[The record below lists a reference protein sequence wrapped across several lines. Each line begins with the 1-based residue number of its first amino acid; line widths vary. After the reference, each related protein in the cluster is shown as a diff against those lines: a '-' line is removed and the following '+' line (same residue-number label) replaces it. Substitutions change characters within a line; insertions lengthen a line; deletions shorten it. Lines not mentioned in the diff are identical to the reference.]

1 MKKTAFNPESI
12 CKNPER
18 NLIFTKKYAHIDT
31 RNTQSS
37 PHDRTSSFPWEVH
50 KTKKAFKRKTN
61 MKITLI
67 RKDEE
72 QGTEA
77 LSLCDTDA
85 FFEKVKTENKAGLYI
100 GTA

>member
-1 MKKTAFNPESI
+1 
-12 CKNPER
+12 
-18 NLIFTKKYAHIDT
+18 
-31 RNTQSS
+31 
-37 PHDRTSSFPWEVH
+37 
-50 KTKKAFKRKTN
+50 

-85 FFEKVKTENKAGLYI
+85 FFEKVKTENKAGHISELREI
-100 GTA
+100 LRPHRQTAACLSCRRIYPQTKG

>member
-1 MKKTAFNPESI
+1 
-12 CKNPER
+12 
-18 NLIFTKKYAHIDT
+18 
-31 RNTQSS
+31 
-37 PHDRTSSFPWEVH
+37 
-50 KTKKAFKRKTN
+50 

-85 FFEKVKTENKAGLYI
+85 FFEKVKTENKAGHISELREI
-100 GTA
+100 LPRPLRPHRQTAACLSCRRIYPQTKG

>member
-1 MKKTAFNPESI
+1 
-12 CKNPER
+12 
-18 NLIFTKKYAHIDT
+18 
-31 RNTQSS
+31 
-37 PHDRTSSFPWEVH
+37 
-50 KTKKAFKRKTN
+50 

-77 LSLCDTDA
+77 LSLCDSNT
-85 FFEKVKTENKAGLYI
+85 FFEKIKTDEQSRTHI

>member
-1 MKKTAFNPESI
+1 
-12 CKNPER
+12 
-18 NLIFTKKYAHIDT
+18 
-31 RNTQSS
+31 
-37 PHDRTSSFPWEVH
+37 
-50 KTKKAFKRKTN
+50 

-77 LSLCDTDA
+77 LSLCDSDA
-85 FFEKVKTENKAGLYI
+85 FLEKIKTEQSRTHI